1 MATRRTTF
9 EKLQRER
16 DKKAKAAAKRERRQE
31 RNREEG
37 EGDEFGPELSVD
49 TLTESAVRPNMKPAE
64 ILAEMEVAHEQF
76 KAGRITSEEFEERK
90 TELLTVLAELPIEQ
104 RSLPV
109 QGAKTARAIRSVPNA
124 VRIAR

>member
-31 RNREEG
+31 KNAEPEDG
-37 EGDEFGPELSVD
+37 EGGAAMELDGD
-49 TLTESAVRPNMKPAE
+49 TLTDTAVRPNMTPTE

-90 TELLTVLAELPIEQ
+90 TELLTVLAELPIE
-104 RSLPV
+104 
-109 QGAKTARAIRSVPNA
+109 
-124 VRIAR
+124 